1 MLLSGNLW
9 LFAALEQSLIMI
21 IKKLAAPLVNDKL
34 LQQAE
39 HCYIATAEISEEG
52 FDFIRSRIPTKT
64 KMDLV
69 TGMNGKTSLEV
80 LQRIWKNYQGRINL
94 NFYTR
99 NVLHANVYVFDL
111 PYRKSVAFIGS
122 GACTLGG
129 LKDQEEIFY
138 KITDPKEIESV
149 MSWFTSYFEFSEPL
163 TEKFIEEYEQLINK
177 NRAPL
182 SEERDSGD
190 LNKKD

>member
-1 MLLSGNLW
+1 
-9 LFAALEQSLIMI
+9 MI

-69 TGMNGKTSLEV
+69 TGMNGKTSPEV
-80 LQRIWKNYQGRINL
+80 LKRVWKNYQGRINL
-94 NFYTR
+94 NFYSR

-111 PYRKSVAFIGS
+111 PYRKSVAFVGS

-129 LKDQEEIFY
+129 LKDHEEIFY
-138 KITDPKEIESV
+138 KMTDSKEIETV

-163 TEKFIEEYEQLINK
+163 SEKFIEEYEQLFNK

-182 SEERDSGD
+182 SEERDSTNLD
-190 LNKKD
+190 KKD

>member
-1 MLLSGNLW
+1 
-9 LFAALEQSLIMI
+9 MI
-21 IKKLAAPLVNDKL
+21 IKKLAAPLINDKL

-52 FDFIRSRIPTKT
+52 FDFIRNRIPTKT

-69 TGMNGKTSLEV
+69 TGMNGRTSPEV
-80 LQRIWKNYQGRINL
+80 LKRIWKNYQGRINL

-99 NVLHANVYVFDL
+99 NILHANVYVFDL
-111 PYRKSVAFIGS
+111 PFRKSVAFVGS
-122 GACTLGG
+122 GSCTLEGI
-129 LKDQEEIFY
+129 KDHEEIFY

-163 TEKFIEEYEQLINK
+163 TEKFIEEYEEMIKK

-182 SEERDSGD
+182 SEERDSKNLD
-190 LNKKD
+190 QKD

>member
-1 MLLSGNLW
+1 
-9 LFAALEQSLIMI
+9 MI

-39 HCYIATAEISEEG
+39 HCYIASAEISEEG

-69 TGMNGKTSLEV
+69 TGISGKTSLEV
-80 LQRIWKNYQGRINL
+80 LKRVWKNYQGRINL
-94 NFYTR
+94 NFYSR

-111 PYRKSVAFIGS
+111 PYRKSVAFVGS
-122 GACTLGG
+122 GTCTLGG
-129 LKDQEEIFY
+129 LKDNEEIFY
-138 KITDPKEIESV
+138 KITDPKEIETV

-163 TEKFIEEYEQLINK
+163 TEKFIEEYEGLINK
-177 NRAPL
+177 NRALL
-182 SEERDSGD
+182 SEKRDST
-190 LNKKD
+190 N

>member
-1 MLLSGNLW
+1 
-9 LFAALEQSLIMI
+9 MI

-69 TGMNGKTSLEV
+69 TGMNGKTSPEV
-80 LQRIWKNYQGRINL
+80 LKRVWKNYQGRINL
-94 NFYTR
+94 NFYSR

-111 PYRKSVAFIGS
+111 PYRKSVAFVGS

-138 KITDPKEIESV
+138 KITDPKEIETV

-163 TEKFIEEYEQLINK
+163 AEKFIEEYEQLFNK

-182 SEERDSGD
+182 LEERDSINLD
-190 LNKKD
+190 KKD

>member
-1 MLLSGNLW
+1 
-9 LFAALEQSLIMI
+9 MI
-21 IKKLAAPLVNDKL
+21 IKKLAAPLINDKL

-39 HCYIATAEISEEG
+39 HCYIATAEFSEEG

-69 TGMNGKTSLEV
+69 TGMNGKTPLE
-80 LQRIWKNYQGRINL
+80 LLKRISKNYQGRINL
-94 NFYTR
+94 NFYSR

-111 PYRKSVAFIGS
+111 PYRKSIAFVGS

-129 LKDQEEIFY
+129 LKEHEEIFY
-138 KITDPKEIESV
+138 KITDAKEIETV

-163 TEKFIEEYEQLINK
+163 TEKLMEEYEEMIKK
-177 NRAPL
+177 NRAPF
-182 SEERDSGD
+182 SEERDSKNLD
-190 LNKKD
+190 QKD

>member
-1 MLLSGNLW
+1 
-9 LFAALEQSLIMI
+9 MI

-69 TGMNGKTSLEV
+69 TGMNGKTSPEV
-80 LQRIWKNYQGRINL
+80 LKRIWKNYQGRINL
-94 NFYTR
+94 SFYSR

-111 PYRKSVAFIGS
+111 PYRKSVAFVGS

-163 TEKFIEEYEQLINK
+163 TEKFIEEYEGLINK

-182 SEERDSGD
+182 SEERDSTM
-190 LNKKD
+190 LNKD

>member
-1 MLLSGNLW
+1 
-9 LFAALEQSLIMI
+9 MI
-21 IKKLAAPLVNDKL
+21 IKKLAAPLINDKL

-39 HCYIATAEISEEG
+39 HCYIATANMSEEG

-64 KMDLV
+64 KMDIV
-69 TGMNGKTSLEV
+69 AGMNGKTPTEL
-80 LQRIWKNYQGRINL
+80 LRRIWKNYQGRINL
-94 NFYTR
+94 NFYSR

-111 PYRKSVAFIGS
+111 PYRKSVAFVGS
-122 GACTLGG
+122 GSCTLEG
-129 LKDQEEIFY
+129 LKDHEEIFY

-163 TEKFIEEYEQLINK
+163 TEKFIEEYEVLTNK

-182 SEERDSGD
+182 SEERDPQI
-190 LNKKD
+190 LNTKD

>member
-1 MLLSGNLW
+1 
-9 LFAALEQSLIMI
+9 MI
-21 IKKLAAPLVNDKL
+21 IKKLAAPLINDKL

-39 HCYIATAEISEEG
+39 HCYIATANMSEEG

-64 KMDLV
+64 KMDIV
-69 TGMNGKTSLEV
+69 TGTTSNTSPELLE
-80 LQRIWKNYQGRINL
+80 RIWKHYQGRINL
-94 NFYTR
+94 CFYSR

-111 PYRKSVAFIGS
+111 PYRKSVAFVGS
-122 GACTLGG
+122 GSCTLEG
-129 LKDQEEIFY
+129 LKDHEEIFY

-163 TEKFIEEYEQLINK
+163 TEKFIEEYEVLTNK

-182 SEERDSGD
+182 SEERDPQI
-190 LNKKD
+190 LNTKD